1 METWIFQAKE
11 EEIAQIYETSR
22 IVRQAVTVLGLKTP
36 PVPMRDSKE
45 PGADSNLPKRPAY
58 DQVKPGNRHAR
69 GLAHGDGAD
78 TQKWAALEAGIP
90 PDQG

>member
-1 METWIFQAKE
+1 
-11 EEIAQIYETSR
+11 
-22 IVRQAVTVLGLKTP
+22 
-36 PVPMRDSKE
+36 MRDSKE

-58 DQVKPGNRHAR
+58 DQVKPGKRHAR